1 MERIVVGI
9 DGSDNSRSA
18 LEWAAA
24 EARNQGAELVIVHA
38 WMLPASAHGS
48 LIAPNYN
55 PVGTKKAYRDAAQ
68 ATVDA
73 LLAKVDLGDVR
84 HEVRVVEGLP
94 GPSLIAASSDAAK
107 VVVGHRGRGRLTQL
121 LAGSTAQHV
130 SRHSSV
136 PVVVVPEGA
145 RVLAPAA

>member
-9 DGSDNSRSA
+9 DGSDRSRSA

-24 EARNQGAELVIVHA
+24 EARSEGAELVIVHA
-38 WMLPASAHGS
+38 WMFPASAHGS

-68 ATVDA
+68 ATVDS
-73 LLAKVDLGDVR
+73 LLAKVDLSDVR

-94 GPSLIAASSDAAK
+94 GPSLIDASSDAAK
-107 VVVGHRGRGRLTQL
+107 VVVGHRSRRRLAQFIL
-121 LAGSTAQHV
+121 GSTAQHV
-130 SRHSSV
+130 SRHATV
-136 PVVVVPEGA
+136 PVVVVPDGA